1 MQCYV
6 VKLIMCSVHAVHMR
20 CTCSNA
26 AMTLTFHASA
36 LAMAT
41 LTMAPLYLLWRHSTH
56 YGSRR
61 NLVYLARMYRM
72 PVVATY
78 WDRSTA

>member
-1 MQCYV
+1 MHMPHAHAHAHVHVPYETHLR
-6 VKLIMCSVHAVHMR
+6 KMC
-20 CTCSNA
+20 NGY
-26 AMTLTFHASA
+26 TLLT
-36 LAMAT
+36 MAT
-41 LTMAPLYLLWRHSTH
+41 LTTALLYLLWLHSTH

-78 WDRSTA
+78 WDRSTACAILT